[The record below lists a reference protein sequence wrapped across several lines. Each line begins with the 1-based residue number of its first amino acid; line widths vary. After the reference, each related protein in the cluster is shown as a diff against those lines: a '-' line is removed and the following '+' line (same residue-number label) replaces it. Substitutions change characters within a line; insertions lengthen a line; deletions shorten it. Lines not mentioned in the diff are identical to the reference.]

1 MIHLIKIE
9 ELTAES
15 ILDEEVF
22 KSLYSINDEFTRL
35 QSKNKLEERAKT
47 LGGKELKDKFI
58 KLCKAYEARFQ
69 KPKSD
74 GQKEKPPLIN
84 ADGIDISRWH
94 ETDKDGKPTSII
106 DDYLVEYILSN
117 YRMFVIAKVPY
128 IYDHGVYRI
137 DESETMLKAIIRSLV
152 FRKLIKIDLVERI
165 YRLIITT
172 NSIQKSYDDLNN
184 YPKYWIN
191 FRNGFFDVKEWKMY
205 PHSPEYLSINQ
216 MPHEFDPDADPQG
229 EVTKN
234 FVEFTVPDE
243 ADRQMMWEFYGYCM
257 TVDCSLQKFLIFKGQ
272 GGTGKSKL
280 IHIAEEM
287 VGYEN
292 RSSISMQQLNERFY
306 PAMLLGKTLNAC
318 ADIPSKAMEA
328 VDGIKKATGEDSLF
342 AERKGKDGFSFNS
355 YAKLIFSANEIPI
368 NIEEKSEALY
378 RRMMIIKVERK
389 PETINVY
396 LKNELDAE
404 IDYSIM
410 TACKALREMY
420 QRGKFSESTNSRSN
434 VKELHMEA
442 DSVTAF
448 LFERTKDAKDQCT
461 KSATLF
467 EEYKNYCE
475 ELEIN
480 KGRLSL
486 KGFHRSMKNKGYEK
500 VRHAD
505 GEYYMNIVLANKLL
519 PEDENGFVSVS
530 GMEQSELPFQ

>member
-1 MIHLIKIE
+1 M
-9 ELTAES
+9 
-15 ILDEEVF
+15 DEEVF
-22 KSLYSINDEFTRL
+22 KSLYNINDEFTRL
-35 QSKNKLEERAKT
+35 QSKNKLEEKAKS

-58 KLCKAYEARFQ
+58 KLCKAYETRFQ
-69 KPKSD
+69 KPKNESP
-74 GQKEKPPLIN
+74 KEKLPILN

-152 FRKLIKIDLVERI
+152 FRKLIKIDLIERI

-184 YPKYWIN
+184 YPKHWIN
-191 FRNGFFDVKEWKMY
+191 FRNGFFDVKEWKMI
-205 PHSPEYLSINQ
+205 PHNPEHLSINQ
-216 MPHEFDPDADPQG
+216 MPHEFDPDANPQG
-229 EVTKN
+229 DVTQK
-234 FVEFTVPDE
+234 FIEYTIPDE

-257 TVDCSLQKFLIFKGQ
+257 TTDSSFQKFLIFKGQ

-280 IHIAEEM
+280 IHIVEEM

-292 RSSISMQQLNERFY
+292 RSNISMQQLNERFY

-318 ADIPSKAMEA
+318 ADIPSRAMEA

-389 PETINVY
+389 PETIN
-396 LKNELDAE
+396 LNLQNELDAE

-410 TACKALREMY
+410 TACMALRELY
-420 QRGKFSESTNSRSN
+420 KRGKFAESANSNSS

-448 LFERTKDAKDQCT
+448 LFERTKDMKG
-461 KSATLF
+461 KSIKSSVLF
-467 EEYKNYCE
+467 EEYKKYCE
-475 ELEIN
+475 ELEIS

-486 KGFHRSMKNKGYEK
+486 KGFHRSMKHKGYEK
-500 VRHAD
+500 VRRSD
-505 GEYYMNIVLANKLL
+505 GEYYLNIVISDNSL
-519 PEDENGFVSVS
+519 PEDENGFISVE
-530 GMEQSELPFQ
+530 GLEQAELPFQ

>member
-1 MIHLIKIE
+1 VIHLIKIE

-22 KSLYSINDEFTRL
+22 KNLYSIKDEFTR
-35 QSKNKLEERAKT
+35 QQTRNKLEEKAKS
-47 LGGKELKDKFI
+47 LGGKELKDKFN
-58 KLCKAYEARFQ
+58 KLCKAYETRFQ

-74 GQKEKPPLIN
+74 GPKEKLPIYN
-84 ADGIDISRWH
+84 TDGVDISKWH
-94 ETDKDGKPTSII
+94 ETDKDGKPISII
-106 DDYLVEYILSN
+106 DDYLVEYILNN
-117 YRMFVIAKVPY
+117 YHMFVIAKVPY

-152 FRKLIKIDLVERI
+152 FRKLIKIDLIERI

-184 YPKYWIN
+184 YPKHWIN
-191 FRNGFFDVKEWKMY
+191 FRNGFFDVREWKMY
-205 PHSPEYLSINQ
+205 PHSPDYYSINQ
-216 MPHEFDPDADPQG
+216 MPHEFNPDAEVYG
-229 EVTKN
+229 EVTQK
-234 FVEFTVPDE
+234 FIEYTIPDE
-243 ADRQMMWEFYGYCM
+243 SDRQMMWEFYGYCM

-280 IHIAEEM
+280 IHIVEEM

-389 PETINVY
+389 PETINVS
-396 LKNELDAE
+396 LQSELDKE

-448 LFERTKDAKDQCT
+448 LFEKTKDVKDKYT

-467 EEYKNYCE
+467 EEYKKYCE
-475 ELEIN
+475 ELEIS

-500 VRHAD
+500 VRRAD
-505 GEYYMNIVLANKLL
+505 GEYYMNIVLANNSL
-519 PEDENGFVSVS
+519 PEDENGFVSTA
-530 GMEQSELPFQ
+530 GINQEELPFQ